1 MAPEILRRDFYR
13 GKEVLKSEGL
23 VNLVELEAA
32 RSLDAL
38 PSDAKRGLMKA
49 LVLTAS
55 SCEDQVSRDQ
65 FWQRVLD
72 PLSTRY
78 NSLIN
83 RQDLKKI
90 YTDETV
96 KRAFISIIESFIG
109 EERHREV
116 VSSSNSII

>member
-1 MAPEILRRDFYR
+1 M
-13 GKEVLKSEGL
+13 
-23 VNLVELEAA
+23 VELEAA

>member
-1 MAPEILRRDFYR
+1 M
-13 GKEVLKSEGL
+13 LKSEGL

-55 SCEDQVSRDQ
+55 SCEDQQSREQ
-65 FWQRVLD
+65 FWHKVLD

-90 YTDETV
+90 YNEEAV

-109 EERHREV
+109 KSEQFI
-116 VSSSNSII
+116 SFTSL